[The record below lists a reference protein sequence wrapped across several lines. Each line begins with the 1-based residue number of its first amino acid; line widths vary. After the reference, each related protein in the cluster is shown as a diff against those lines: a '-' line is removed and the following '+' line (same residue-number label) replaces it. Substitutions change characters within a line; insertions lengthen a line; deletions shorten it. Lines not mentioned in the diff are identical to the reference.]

1 MIVFNHCSRP
11 ATVSSSDTSQPV
23 TLNLFNIDGTVFSR
37 AEYFSRM
44 PNEHFSFETKII
56 TEDIR
61 H

>member
-11 ATVSSSDTSQPV
+11 ATVSSSDTGQPV
-23 TLNLFNIDGTVFSR
+23 TLNPLNIDWAVFSR

-44 PNEHFSFETKII
+44 PNEHFSFETII
-56 TEDIR
+56 IEDIR